1 MQVIAL
7 LGIFCLA
14 GLPVR
19 AGDDK
24 KNDVDEIGNRK
35 VAHKSIISEEKEIA
49 IGKQYS
55 VEIERSAKLLTD
67 PVVNEY
73 VNRVAQ
79 NVARNS
85 DLKIPLTVKVIDDPS
100 INAFALPGGF
110 LYVNTGLLMA
120 ADEEDQVAGVVA
132 HEIAHVAARHWAS
145 QMTKMTFAQFAML
158 PLIFVPM
165 SYPVYMGVMEAY
177 MQGVPLAFLKFNR
190 GAEAEADY
198 LGIQYMYKAGYDP
211 NSYVAFFGKVME
223 EERRMPG
230 SMPQVFMD
238 HPPTGDRIIKT
249 EEEIKQ
255 ILPKKEQYLVSTSE
269 FDDVKGRLQQVIS
282 NRKKMK
288 PGETGGPTLRKRQPS
303 DQTTTAPTQTA
314 GQSSGSTGGDD
325 QPPVL
330 KRRDSDSGAGSTPS
344 SSPSSTPNSNPSSAP
359 NSSPSST
366 PNSSPSS
373 TPNSSPN
380 STPSPNPNSN

>member
-1 MQVIAL
+1 MQVMAVL
-7 LGIFCLA
+7 AVLCLA
-14 GLPVR
+14 TLPAR
-19 AGDDK
+19 GGSDK
-24 KNDVDEIGNRK
+24 KDVDEIGNRK

-55 VEIERSAKLLTD
+55 TEIDKTAKLLND
-67 PVVNEY
+67 PVINEY
-73 VNRVAQ
+73 INRVAQ

-85 DLKIPLTVKVIDDPS
+85 DLKIPLTVKVIDSPEL
-100 INAFALPGGF
+100 NAFSLPGGF

-120 ADEEDQVAGVVA
+120 AEEEDQVAGVMA

-145 QMTKMTFAQFAML
+145 QMTKMTFAQYAML

-190 GAEAEADY
+190 GDEAEADY

-230 SMPQVFMD
+230 SMPSVFMD
-238 HPPTGDRIIKT
+238 HPPTGDRIIKS
-249 EEEIKQ
+249 EEEIKE
-255 ILPKKEQYLVSTSE
+255 ILPKRDQYLVSTSE
-269 FDDVKGRLQQVIS
+269 FDDVKARLQQVIS

-288 PGETGGPTLRKRQPS
+288 PGDSGPTLRKRQPT
-303 DQTTTAPTQTA
+303 DQTTTQTQQPTQ
-314 GQSSGSTGGDD
+314 GSGSSGGDD

-330 KRRDSDSGAGSTPS
+330 KRRD
-344 SSPSSTPNSNPSSAP
+344 
-359 NSSPSST
+359 
-366 PNSSPSS
+366 
-373 TPNSSPN
+373 
-380 STPSPNPNSN
+380 